1 MPDTKVVRAY
11 APGTKDNRA
20 LLAFMSNTDVV
31 FDTDTGQTLRS
42 ILADMQSKIDSLGIN
57 QGSSTTNY
65 TKVILSDNWSYSNSD
80 KKYHISVPK
89 SEHKLN
95 DVIFAK
101 LMITDESGNQL
112 FTHGILDDVD
122 YTIDYSDDESINLTS
137 TTQLTAR
144 LILISSKKASRIAFT
159 SDEWTTNDSNN
170 STYTISHDIHN
181 MNNPAVV
188 SVSYLNDDNLYTE
201 SYGVVDG
208 HDYTVTI
215 DIDLNIVICSTTP
228 FSGRIVIDE
237 L

>member
-1 MPDTKVVRAY
+1 MPDNKVVRAY
-11 APGTKDNRA
+11 APGTKDKRA

-65 TKVILSDNWSYSNSD
+65 TKVILSDNWMYNDTD

-89 SEHKLN
+89 TEHKLN

-122 YTIDYSDDESINLTS
+122 YTIDYSNDESINLTS

-144 LILISSKKASRIAFT
+144 LILISSKKAIRISFT
-159 SDEWTTNDSNN
+159 SDDWTSDDSGN
-170 STYTISHDIHN
+170 STYTISHETHN
-181 MNNPAVV
+181 MSNPAVV
-188 SVSYLNDDNLYTE
+188 SVSYLNNENLYTE
-201 SYGVVDG
+201 SYGIVDG

-215 DIDLNIVICSTTP
+215 DADLNIVIRSTAS
-228 FSGRIVIDE
+228 FAGRIVIDE